1 VSAVLG
7 SVVLLPLLGALLCG
21 VLPRRHGAAVA
32 LVTASLTTGLVAALN
47 LRVLDGGPVEVL
59 SAGYAPPLGIALVA
73 DGLSAAFL
81 MMTAVVGLLLTVY
94 ATGDETARGG
104 TMFWA
109 LWLALWSSLNA
120 VYLSGDLFNTYVALE
135 LMGLSAVGLV
145 ALAGRPALPAALRY
159 LVVAVLGSLAYLLG
173 VALVY
178 GELGTLDLRQVGAAA
193 GPQTALA
200 VALALMTV
208 GMALKSALWPLHGWL
223 PGAHG
228 GAPAAV
234 SPALSALVIKASVY
248 VAVRL
253 WSTTLPGV
261 GGAAAAQLLG
271 ALGAAAVVW
280 GTLLALRQQRLK
292 LVVAYST
299 VAQVGYFF
307 LVFPLALGGDVD
319 PAAARDGWAGALLVA
334 LAHGLA
340 KASIVHG
347 RRRAGAGVRH
357 RPAVGPGRRR
367 HPPTDRGGRAGTG
380 RRQPR
385 RAAAVGRLRGQVP
398 GAAVEPGVRPMVV
411 GGARAGRRA
420 VHRGL
425 RRAGAA
431 GAVRRRLPG
440 RQRARRA
447 APGAPADGRRRD
459 GAGAARGRRRA
470 ARARAGAPA
479 GRRLAVRGCR
489 VIQTAD
495 PVASPVPWLLLLTSF
510 VPAVIIFLLREE
522 QIRTRTVLN
531 LSGAL
536 LKVVGVGLLV
546 APVLDGR
553 RFEWRSELLPGLDLV
568 LRVEPLS
575 LLFMG
580 LSAVL
585 WLVTTVYAIGY
596 LESAPHRTRFF
607 GFFSLCVTASVGIAL
622 SGNLITFL
630 VFYEL
635 LTLSTYP
642 LVAHRGTPAA
652 IAGARTYLTYTLGRA
667 VALLLGVAVLQA
679 AGALEFTPRGAPE
692 VAELAERSPV
702 TARLAFALLIVG
714 LGVKAALVPLHGW
727 LPRAMVAPAPVSALL
742 HAVAVVKAGAFG
754 VVRVVQDVFG
764 VRLADELGLLLPL
777 GVAACVTILYGSV
790 MALRQDDLKK
800 RLAYSTVSQVSY
812 VTLGTAL
819 VGVTATTGGLV
830 HLVNQGL
837 MKITL
842 FFCAGLLAETLGISR
857 ISQMAGVGRRM
868 PLTTAAFTVAAL
880 GMIGLPPFAG
890 FVSKWYLGLGAL
902 EAGRPE
908 VLAVLAASSA
918 LNAAYFL
925 PVVYVAWF
933 RAPDPDA
940 GWDER
945 ALRQRHRVEAPV
957 SLLAPAVVTAALA
970 LLAGLLAVSPV
981 SPLELAGRIAEGSYA
996 QQ

>member
-1 VSAVLG
+1 
-7 SVVLLPLLGALLCG
+7 
-21 VLPRRHGAAVA
+21 
-32 LVTASLTTGLVAALN
+32 
-47 LRVLDGGPVEVL
+47 
-59 SAGYAPPLGIALVA
+59 
-73 DGLSAAFL
+73 
-81 MMTAVVGLLLTVY
+81 
-94 ATGDETARGG
+94 
-104 TMFWA
+104 
-109 LWLALWSSLNA
+109 
-120 VYLSGDLFNTYVALE
+120 
-135 LMGLSAVGLV
+135 
-145 ALAGRPALPAALRY
+145 
-159 LVVAVLGSLAYLLG
+159 
-173 VALVY
+173 
-178 GELGTLDLRQVGAAA
+178 
-193 GPQTALA
+193 
-200 VALALMTV
+200 
-208 GMALKSALWPLHGWL
+208 
-223 PGAHG
+223 
-228 GAPAAV
+228 
-234 SPALSALVIKASVY
+234 
-248 VAVRL
+248 
-253 WSTTLPGV
+253 
-261 GGAAAAQLLG
+261 
-271 ALGAAAVVW
+271 
-280 GTLLALRQQRLK
+280 
-292 LVVAYST
+292 
-299 VAQVGYFF
+299 
-307 LVFPLALGGDVD
+307 
-319 PAAARDGWAGALLVA
+319 
-334 LAHGLA
+334 
-340 KASIVHG
+340 
-347 RRRAGAGVRH
+347 
-357 RPAVGPGRRR
+357 
-367 HPPTDRGGRAGTG
+367 
-380 RRQPR
+380 
-385 RAAAVGRLRGQVP
+385 
-398 GAAVEPGVRPMVV
+398 
-411 GGARAGRRA
+411 
-420 VHRGL
+420 
-425 RRAGAA
+425 
-431 GAVRRRLPG
+431 
-440 RQRARRA
+440 
-447 APGAPADGRRRD
+447 
-459 GAGAARGRRRA
+459 
-470 ARARAGAPA
+470 
-479 GRRLAVRGCR
+479 

-652 IAGARTYLTYTLGRA
+652 IAGARTYLTYTLGGA
-667 VALLLGVAVLQA
+667 VALLLGVAVLQVS
-679 AGALEFTPRGAPE
+679 AGALEFTPGGAPE

-940 GWDER
+940 GWDEQ

-957 SLLAPAVVTAALA
+957 SLLAPAVVTATLA
-970 LLAGLLAVSPV
+970 LLAGLLAA
-981 SPLELAGRIAEGSYA
+981 SPLSPLQLAGRIAEGSYA